1 MSPVVHRAALAVTVA
16 VVLLDVVLYAT
27 GVLSGRQVLLLTL
40 CVEVPCSVAVAVAT
54 AVAVRRSR
62 AEGLGRRA
70 AWERLFGTTPVRL
83 ATGEARTLRALWLTA
98 RRRTDPPTGV
108 LLTYGRGL
116 AGTVAAFV
124 VVTAVETVVLHL
136 LVPVDWLRDLLL
148 LLSVYG
154 LVAVLGL
161 VLSRSAY
168 PHHVAGGRLHLRCGV
183 QEVLALDLRD
193 VTQVVV
199 RRRIG
204 VVGLW
209 PSVADG
215 ALHLPSLDGTSLD
228 LELSRPVTAPGL
240 RGRAR
245 ATAVRRISLYLDDPD
260 GAAALLRAARDDSQE
275 PAVGG

>member
-1 MSPVVHRAALAVTVA
+1 MHRAALAVTVP

-40 CVEVPCSVAVAVAT
+40 CVEVPCSGAVAVAT

-70 AWERLFGTTPVRL
+70 AWERLVGTTPVRL
-83 ATGEARTLRALWLTA
+83 AAGEARTLRALWLTA
-98 RRRTDPPTGV
+98 RRRTDPPGGV

-116 AGTVAAFV
+116 AGTVVAFV

-148 LLSVYG
+148 VLSLYG

-161 VLSRSAY
+161 VLSRTAY
-168 PHHVAGGRLHLRCGV
+168 PHHVARGRLHLRCGV
-183 QEVLALDLRD
+183 QEVVALDLRD
-193 VTQVVV
+193 VAQVVV

-215 ALHLPSLDGTSLD
+215 ALHLPSLDGTTLD
-228 LELSRPVTAPGL
+228 LELARPVTAPGL

-245 ATAVRRISLYLDDPD
+245 ETAVRRISLYLDDAD
-260 GAAALLRAARDDSQE
+260 GAAALLRAVRDDDSE